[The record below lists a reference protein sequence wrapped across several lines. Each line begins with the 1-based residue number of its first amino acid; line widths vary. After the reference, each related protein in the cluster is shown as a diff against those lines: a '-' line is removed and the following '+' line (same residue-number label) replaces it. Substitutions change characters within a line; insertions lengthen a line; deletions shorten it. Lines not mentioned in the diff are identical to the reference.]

1 MDNYQ
6 SVLQSTLVA
15 HQNQV
20 QKIDDAFEEGQMFRE
35 KVAIGTA
42 PLAHVLL
49 QTGIDKGIKFV
60 SSQIAKRTGSK
71 ALTNM
76 AADYE
81 EGGVQRVVEG
91 VLNRRIASSRVSPL
105 ETAAEGDSEFVE
117 VGSPQQVM
125 DQAFS
130 EMAEQEDPYTTV
142 RRTFDID
149 ETGTENEIQDITEQ
163 IQQQNQIQETQID
176 NEIEP
181 VSEEEEDEFFDTED
195 TTPLIEQTTAETTGV
210 ATGEGTGVATGE
222 ATGVAAGEATGITAG
237 EATGEAVAVGLS
249 LDPVTAVIGI
259 GLGAGIIL
267 GTIFSSDD
275 HPAQPKFI
283 NPSFQRG
290 S

>member
-117 VGSPQQVM
+117 VGSPQEVM
-125 DQAFS
+125 NQAFT
-130 EMAEQEDPYTTV
+130 EMAEEDDPYTTV

-149 ETGTENEIQDITEQ
+149 EAGNENQIQDVTEQ
-163 IQQQNQIQETQID
+163 IQQENRIQETQID

-181 VSEEEEDEFFDTED
+181 VSEEEDEFFDTED
-195 TTPLIEQTTAETTGV
+195 TPLIQETTAETTGV
-210 ATGEGTGVATGE
+210 ATGEGTGIATGE
-222 ATGVAAGEATGITAG
+222 ATGIAAGEGLA
-237 EATGEAVAVGLS
+237 EGEAVAVGLS

>member
-1 MDNYQ
+1 MDYQ
-6 SVLQSTLVA
+6 AVLQSTLVA

-20 QKIDDAFEEGQMFRE
+20 QKIDDSYEEAQMFRE
-35 KVAIGTA
+35 KVALAIS
-42 PLAHVLL
+42 PLSHVFL
-49 QTGIDKGIKFV
+49 QTGIDKGIRFA

-71 ALTNM
+71 AITNM

-105 ETAAEGDSEFVE
+105 ETAAEGDEFVE

-130 EMAEQEDPYTTV
+130 EMAQEDDPYTTV

-149 ETGTENEIQDITEQ
+149 ETGNENQIQDITEQ
-163 IQQQNQIQETQID
+163 IQQESQIQETQID
-176 NEIEP
+176 REIEP
-181 VSEEEEDEFFDTED
+181 AEEEDEFFDTSE
-195 TTPLIEQTTAETTGV
+195 TTPLIEETTEETTGI
-210 ATGEGTGVATGE
+210 ATGEGTTI
-222 ATGVAAGEATGITAG
+222 AAGEATGIAAG
-237 EATGEAVAVGLS
+237 EGTGIATGEAVAAGLS
-249 LDPVTAVIGI
+249 LDPLTAIIGI
-259 GLGAGIIL
+259 GVGAGIIL

-275 HPAQPKFI
+275 HPPQPKFI

-290 S
+290 A

>member
-181 VSEEEEDEFFDTED
+181 VSEEEDEFFDTED
-195 TTPLIEQTTAETTGV
+195 TPLIEQTTAETTGV

-222 ATGVAAGEATGITAG
+222 ATGIAAGEGLA
-237 EATGEAVAVGLS
+237 EGEAVAVGLS

-283 NPSFQRG
+283 NHSFQRG

>member
-1 MDNYQ
+1 MNNYQ

-20 QKIDDAFEEGQMFRE
+20 QKIDDSYEEAQMFRE
-35 KVAIGTA
+35 KVALAIS
-42 PLAHVLL
+42 PLSHVFL
-49 QTGIDKGIKFV
+49 QTGIDKGIRFA

-71 ALTNM
+71 AITNM

-105 ETAAEGDSEFVE
+105 ETAAEGDEFVE

-130 EMAEQEDPYTTV
+130 EMAQEDDPYTTV

-149 ETGTENEIQDITEQ
+149 ETGNENQIQDITEQ
-163 IQQQNQIQETQID
+163 IQQESQIQETEID
-176 NEIEP
+176 REIEP
-181 VSEEEEDEFFDTED
+181 AEEEDEFFDTSE
-195 TTPLIEQTTAETTGV
+195 TTPLIEETTAETTGV
-210 ATGEGTGVATGE
+210 ATGEGAGIATGE
-222 ATGVAAGEATGITAG
+222 ATGIAAGEATGITAG
-237 EATGEAVAVGLS
+237 EATGEALAVGLS
-249 LDPVTAVIGI
+249 LDPLTAVIGI
-259 GLGAGIIL
+259 GVGAGIIL
-267 GTIFSSDD
+267 GTIFGSDD

>member
-35 KVAIGTA
+35 KVALSIA
-42 PLAHVLL
+42 PLSHVAL
-49 QTGIDKGIKFV
+49 QTGIDKSIKFA

-71 ALTNM
+71 AITNM

-105 ETAAEGDSEFVE
+105 ETAAEGDEFVE
-117 VGSPQQVM
+117 VGTPQEVM
-125 DQAFS
+125 NQAFS
-130 EMAEQEDPYTTV
+130 EMAEENDPYTTV

-149 ETGTENEIQDITEQ
+149 ETGNENEIQDITEQ
-163 IQQQNQIQETQID
+163 IQQENRIQETQID

-181 VSEEEEDEFFDTED
+181 AEEEEDEFFDAED
-195 TTPLIEQTTAETTGV
+195 TPLIEETTEETTGI
-210 ATGEGTGVATGE
+210 ATGETTGIATGE
-222 ATGVAAGEATGITAG
+222 ATGIAAGEGLA
-237 EATGEAVAVGLS
+237 EGEAVAVGLS

-259 GLGAGIIL
+259 GLGAGLIL

>member
-15 HQNQV
+15 HQNEV
-20 QKIDDAFEEGQMFRE
+20 QKIDDSFEEAQMFRE
-35 KVAIGTA
+35 KLAIGTA
-42 PLAHVLL
+42 PLAHVFL
-49 QTGIDKGIKFV
+49 QTGIDKGIKFA
-60 SSQIAKRTGSK
+60 SSQIAKRTGSR

-105 ETAAEGDSEFVE
+105 ETTAAEGDEFVE
-117 VGSPQQVM
+117 VGSPQEVM

-130 EMAEQEDPYTTV
+130 EMAQEDDPYTTV

-149 ETGTENEIQDITEQ
+149 ETGNENQIQDITEQ
-163 IQQQNQIQETQID
+163 IQQESQIQETQID
-176 NEIEP
+176 REIEP
-181 VSEEEEDEFFDTED
+181 AEEEDEFFDTTEE
-195 TTPLIEQTTAETTGV
+195 TPLIQETTEE
-210 ATGEGTGVATGE
+210 T
-222 ATGVAAGEATGITAG
+222 TGVAAGEGTGITAG
-237 EATGEAVAVGLS
+237 EGAGVAAGEGLAEGEAVAVGLS
-249 LDPVTAVIGI
+249 LDPLTAVIGI
-259 GLGAGIIL
+259 GVGAGIIL

-283 NPSFQRG
+283 NASFQRG
-290 S
+290 A

>member
-15 HQNQV
+15 HQNEV
-20 QKIDDAFEEGQMFRE
+20 QKIDDSFEEAQMFRE
-35 KVAIGTA
+35 KLAIGTA
-42 PLAHVLL
+42 PLAHVFL
-49 QTGIDKGIKFV
+49 QTGIDKGIKFA
-60 SSQIAKRTGSK
+60 SSQIAKRTGSR

-105 ETAAEGDSEFVE
+105 ETTAAEGDEFVE
-117 VGSPQQVM
+117 VGSPQEVM

-130 EMAEQEDPYTTV
+130 EMAQEDDPYTTV

-149 ETGTENEIQDITEQ
+149 ETGNE
-163 IQQQNQIQETQID
+163 NQIQETQID
-176 NEIEP
+176 REIEP
-181 VSEEEEDEFFDTED
+181 AEEEDEFFDTTEE
-195 TTPLIEQTTAETTGV
+195 TPLIQETTEE
-210 ATGEGTGVATGE
+210 T
-222 ATGVAAGEATGITAG
+222 TGVAAGEGTGITAG
-237 EATGEAVAVGLS
+237 EGAGVAAGEGLAEGEAVAVGLS
-249 LDPVTAVIGI
+249 LDPLTAVIGI
-259 GLGAGIIL
+259 GVGAGIIL

-283 NPSFQRG
+283 NASFQRG
-290 S
+290 A

>member
-1 MDNYQ
+1 MNNYQ

-15 HQNQV
+15 NQNQV
-20 QKIDDAFEEGQMFRE
+20 QKIDDSYEEAQMFRE
-35 KVAIGTA
+35 KVALAIS
-42 PLAHVLL
+42 PLSHVFL
-49 QTGIDKGIKFV
+49 QTGIDKGIRFA

-71 ALTNM
+71 AITNM

-105 ETAAEGDSEFVE
+105 ETAAEGDEFVE

-130 EMAEQEDPYTTV
+130 EMAQEDDPYTTV

-149 ETGTENEIQDITEQ
+149 ETGNENQIQDITEQ
-163 IQQQNQIQETQID
+163 IQQESQIQETEID
-176 NEIEP
+176 REIEP
-181 VSEEEEDEFFDTED
+181 AEEEDEFFDTSE
-195 TTPLIEQTTAETTGV
+195 TTPLIEETTAETTGV
-210 ATGEGTGVATGE
+210 ATGEGAGIATGE
-222 ATGVAAGEATGITAG
+222 ATGIAAGEATGITAG
-237 EATGEAVAVGLS
+237 EATGEALAVGLS
-249 LDPVTAVIGI
+249 LDPLTAVIGI
-259 GLGAGIIL
+259 VLGAGIIL

>member
-1 MDNYQ
+1 MNNYQ

-20 QKIDDAFEEGQMFRE
+20 QKIDDSYEEAQMFRE
-35 KVAIGTA
+35 KVALAIS
-42 PLAHVLL
+42 PLSHVFL
-49 QTGIDKGIKFV
+49 QTGIDKGIRFA

-71 ALTNM
+71 AITNM

-105 ETAAEGDSEFVE
+105 ETAAEGDEFVE

-149 ETGTENEIQDITEQ
+149 ETGNENQIQDITEQ
-163 IQQQNQIQETQID
+163 IQQESQIQETEID
-176 NEIEP
+176 REIEP
-181 VSEEEEDEFFDTED
+181 AEEEDEFFDTSE
-195 TTPLIEQTTAETTGV
+195 TTPLIEETTAETTGV
-210 ATGEGTGVATGE
+210 ATGEGAGIATGE
-222 ATGVAAGEATGITAG
+222 ATGIAAGEATGITAG
-237 EATGEAVAVGLS
+237 EATGEALAVGLS
-249 LDPVTAVIGI
+249 LDPLTAVIGI
-259 GLGAGIIL
+259 GVGAGIIL
-267 GTIFSSDD
+267 GTIFGSDD

>member
-1 MDNYQ
+1 M
-6 SVLQSTLVA
+6 A

-20 QKIDDAFEEGQMFRE
+20 QKIDDSYEEAQMFRE
-35 KVAIGTA
+35 KVALAIS
-42 PLAHVLL
+42 PLSHVFL
-49 QTGIDKGIKFV
+49 QTGIDKGIRFA

-71 ALTNM
+71 AITNM

-105 ETAAEGDSEFVE
+105 ETAAEGDEFVE

-130 EMAEQEDPYTTV
+130 EMAQEDDPYTTV

-149 ETGTENEIQDITEQ
+149 ETGNENQIQDITEQ
-163 IQQQNQIQETQID
+163 IQQESQIQETEID
-176 NEIEP
+176 REIEP
-181 VSEEEEDEFFDTED
+181 AEEEDEFFDTSE
-195 TTPLIEQTTAETTGV
+195 TTPLIEETTAETTGV
-210 ATGEGTGVATGE
+210 ATGEGAGIATGE
-222 ATGVAAGEATGITAG
+222 ATGIAAGEATGITAG
-237 EATGEAVAVGLS
+237 EATGEALAVGLS
-249 LDPVTAVIGI
+249 LDPLTAVIGI
-259 GLGAGIIL
+259 GVGAGIIL
-267 GTIFSSDD
+267 GTIFGSDD

>member
-117 VGSPQQVM
+117 VGSPQEVM
-125 DQAFS
+125 NQAFS
-130 EMAEQEDPYTTV
+130 EMAEENDPYTTV

-149 ETGTENEIQDITEQ
+149 EAGNENQIQDITEQ
-163 IQQQNQIQETQID
+163 IQQQNRIQETQID

-181 VSEEEEDEFFDTED
+181 AEEEEEFFDTEE
-195 TTPLIEQTTAETTGV
+195 TPLIEQTTEETTGI
-210 ATGEGTGVATGE
+210 ATGEGTGIATGE
-222 ATGVAAGEATGITAG
+222 ATGIATGEATGIATG
-237 EATGEAVAVGLS
+237 EATGEALAVGLS
-249 LDPVTAVIGI
+249 LDPLTAVIGI